1 MTEQPAMDHDL
12 RSRVVGLEHASASKE
27 TRLTAL
33 EQWKGQRDI
42 ADAVREEQF
51 RGIKD
56 DLKTIKTNLS
66 WIVKLIIGGIVM
78 GVVAF
83 LISGG
88 FKVP

>member
-1 MTEQPAMDHDL
+1 
-12 RSRVVGLEHASASKE
+12 
-27 TRLTAL
+27 
-33 EQWKGQRDI
+33 
-42 ADAVREEQF
+42 VREEQF